1 MRGFGILLIYYISKN
16 KFQGV
21 IDMNNQTDNS
31 IKITVDGR
39 TEKAVSKG
47 ISLLELGRE
56 FQDQY
61 KSAIIAAK
69 VNNELK
75 ELNYVLNEDCNVE
88 FVDISTDDGLRIYR
102 RSLYFIL
109 IKAVYDL
116 FPERKV
122 VINHSIGKG
131 LYCEVKGENEL
142 TADEV
147 MRIENRMRE
156 LVAANIPFIKREL
169 PLEDAEE
176 IFIKSKRLDRFHAV
190 EHRDKPYVTV
200 YSCDGLDDYFYGYM
214 ALHTGY
220 IKTFSLKF
228 YDPGLVVMFPEKAA
242 PDVLPEFSEHKK
254 LFSVF
259 KEYKKWNSILGV
271 SNVGALNDII
281 KEGKINDI
289 IRVSEALQEKKIAQ
303 IADLIAQNEHRKRI
317 VLISGP
323 SSSGKTTF
331 ANRLAI
337 QLRVNGLRPVT
348 ISLDDYFVDREK
360 TPRDENGD
368 YDFEALE
375 AIDVPL
381 FNQQLADLIDG
392 KVVEIPVYNFPKG
405 SRESTGVKKWI
416 DNDQVLVIEGIHGL
430 NEKLTS
436 SISRESKFKI
446 YVSALT
452 SMNIDDHNRIP
463 TTDTRIIRR
472 IVRDYQ
478 FRGTTALN
486 TIKRWPSVRRGE
498 EKNIFPYQEEADI
511 MFNSFLIYELGVLK
525 TLAEPLLNQ
534 IDSTHPEYSEAKR
547 LTEFLS
553 YFLGIESKEIPL
565 NSIIREFIGG
575 SYFY

>member
-1 MRGFGILLIYYISKN
+1 
-16 KFQGV
+16 
-21 IDMNNQTDNS
+21 MNIQTDNT
-31 IKITVDGR
+31 IKITIAGGI
-39 TEKAVSKG
+39 EKSVCKG
-47 ISLLELGRE
+47 NTLLELSKE
-56 FQDQY
+56 YENQF
-61 KSAIIAAK
+61 KCAIVAAK
-69 VNNELK
+69 VDNDLEELSY
-75 ELNYVLNEDCNVE
+75 ELHENCNVE
-88 FVDISTDDGLRIYR
+88 FVDFSTDDGMRIYR

-122 VINHSIGKG
+122 IINHSIGKG
-131 LYCEVKGENEL
+131 LYCDVKGDQGL
-142 TADEV
+142 TANEV
-147 MRIENRMRE
+147 SRIESRMRE
-156 LVAANIPFIKREL
+156 LVISQIPFVKRQV

-176 IFIKSKRLDRFHAV
+176 IFINSGRLDRFHAV

-200 YSCDGLDDYFYGYM
+200 YQCDGLDDYFYGYM
-214 ALHTGY
+214 TPHTGY
-220 IKTFSLKF
+220 IKNFCLRF
-228 YDPGLVVMFPEKAA
+228 YEPGLVVMFPEKTD
-242 PDVLPEFSEHKK
+242 PNMLPEFREHKK
-254 LFSVF
+254 LFGVF
-259 KEYKKWNSILGV
+259 KEYKQWNGILGV
-271 SNVGALNDII
+271 ANVGALNDII

-303 IADLIAQNEHRKRI
+303 IADQIAQSEHRKKI

-337 QLRVNGLRPVT
+337 QLRVNGLRPVN
-348 ISLDDYFVDREK
+348 ISLDDYFVDRSR
-360 TPRDENGD
+360 TPIDENGD

-381 FNQQLADLIDG
+381 FNQQLTELIAG
-392 KVVEIPVYNFPKG
+392 KVVEVPIYNFPKG
-405 SRESTGVKKWI
+405 CRESVGVKKWI
-416 DNDQVLVIEGIHGL
+416 DDDQVLVIEGIHGL
-430 NEKLTS
+430 NEKLTA
-436 SISRESKFKI
+436 SISRENKFKV

-478 FRGTTALN
+478 FRGTSALN

-525 TLAEPLLNQ
+525 TLAEPLLTQMDN
-534 IDSTHPEYSEAKR
+534 SHPEYSEAKR

-553 YFLGIESKEIPL
+553 YFLAIESKEIPL

-575 SYFY
+575 SYFS